1 MRKIILMV
9 MVFFISTTTFS
20 AAFAED
26 FPFITTALSKKYI
39 DKNVYPNK
47 ETEVGIKILTN
58 TSIVANKRKESIL
71 YALDFHEKLCKAFL
85 KKGWQITH
93 PLDVQNDMGALELT
107 FEPRMNLKLKKT
119 IVMKTFLYVC
129 EDDRLWNMVKYRGG
143 SVVKYFDKIVNKTE
157 NCIENKYNSN

>member
-1 MRKIILMV
+1 MRIITLMV
-9 MVFFISTTTFS
+9 IVFLISTATFS

-26 FPFITTALSKKYI
+26 FPFITTALSKRYI

-47 ETEVGIKILTN
+47 ETEVAVKILTN
-58 TSIVANKRKESIL
+58 TSIDANKRKESIL
-71 YALDFHEKLCKAFL
+71 YALNFHEKLCQAFL
-85 KKGWQITH
+85 KKGWQTCH

-107 FEPRMNLKLKKT
+107 FEPRMNLKLKAT

-129 EDDRLWNMVKYRGG
+129 EDDKLWNMVKYRGG

-157 NCIENKYNSN
+157 NCTMRSKR

>member
-9 MVFFISTTTFS
+9 MVFFISTATFS
-20 AAFAED
+20 DAFAED
-26 FPFITTALSKKYI
+26 LPFITTALSKKYI

-47 ETEVGIKILTN
+47 ETQVAIKILTN
-58 TSIVANKRKESIL
+58 TSIDANKRKESIL

-85 KKGWQITH
+85 KKGWQTCH
-93 PLDVQNDMGALELT
+93 PLDVQNDLGVLELT

-119 IVMKTFLYVC
+119 IVMKTFLHVC

-157 NCIENKYNSN
+157 NCVRRSTR